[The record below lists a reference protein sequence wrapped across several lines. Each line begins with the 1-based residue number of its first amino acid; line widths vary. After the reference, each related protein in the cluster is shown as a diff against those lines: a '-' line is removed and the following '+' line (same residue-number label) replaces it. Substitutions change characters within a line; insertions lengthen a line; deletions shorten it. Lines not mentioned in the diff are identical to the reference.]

1 MCNGDHTTAFGIF
14 CFHITESITIII
26 AVFYCICLFQQKLST
41 IIMFFY
47 IKMVR
52 KTFRHLKLGVNQL
65 DETRDM

>member
-1 MCNGDHTTAFGIF
+1 
-14 CFHITESITIII
+14 
-26 AVFYCICLFQQKLST
+26 
-41 IIMFFY
+41 MFVSAEAIYYNYVFY